1 MMSRWGEGRGFRR
14 KILLYEFRRRGGIDK
29 MMIWLDFNASD
40 FSFALCD
47 WLIAEKLGR
56 QGRSFVL

>member
-1 MMSRWGEGRGFRR
+1 
-14 KILLYEFRRRGGIDK
+14 